1 MIKAKINATGE
12 VVEVRPYQTEKSDFM
27 VCRNGGIM
35 GELYMRSELT
45 IIGDNELDFVS
56 LVKKMREAR
65 HKYSALSREFCSKGM
80 KPRQSQEWQDARKL
94 TKRLESEVDEYLK
107 KMESIDQRKAL
118 EAENT
123 EFDYGH
129 NVPYYIEK
137 LWKN

>member
-1 MIKAKINATGE
+1 MIKARINATGE
-12 VVEVRPYQTEKSDFM
+12 VVEVRPYQTEIYDFM

-45 IIGDNELDFVS
+45 IIGDNELEFFS
-56 LVKKMREAR
+56 LVRKMREAR

-107 KMESIDQRKAL
+107 KMEDNQ
-118 EAENT
+118 
-123 EFDYGH
+123 
-129 NVPYYIEK
+129 
-137 LWKN
+137 